1 MDCDIAGTCDT
12 SIEADFA
19 LSESGNE
26 LYFGDIN
33 GNIVSVIVG
42 GASTTAPTRSP
53 IARPSEGLAPTR
65 SPTEQTQNTEIP
77 IVPTIEATDTPTT
90 ALPTAGTMVP
100 GEVDQQSPNNDQKK
114 SSGYIAAAV
123 VSVAALIVAFAV
135 CIVCRRNATSKKD
148 LSSEL
153 KAQQLAYERACRN
166 AEKEALEEIMKERHN
181 EEMMEQSATESFFY
195 ADQTLTTPMSM
206 SMPGMSLADTY
217 YQKYGQDKG
226 DSDSEEQIGFE
237 VAAGGK
243 QQISPVFGRTVDS
256 SKESTLKSSRTQQS
270 SEKQISPAMT
280 RAVDSSNVSTVKN
293 VNRQQHNAT
302 PAQPVPVTP
311 SVSVDNVHGDDEEPG
326 RIVFR
331 EKDDDAEDNESQ
343 RPPSPAYSDVM
354 SDDDSLYTTEEPRP
368 LASRYMSDDP
378 KQMIGRSFSRDSSYP
393 DDESSKASAFP
404 GMSSYFR
411 SPAKPTSPQAVT
423 DATETKVNAARI
435 LAHAGVSVRQAPS
448 KSRAGLFSRRSPAV
462 LNKAS
467 PTNTTLA
474 PNNDSMTAGRIA
486 KSPSESK
493 HSYEEFKP
501 QHVPVSSPPPQV
513 PVSVPPPEKDEET
526 TPSASSDVWNSFLS
540 ELAKAEKSF
549 FGSSDDK
556 AARPPSPPPPPPPRD
571 GIDSPPQPSS
581 TSSAVAS
588 KNRTKPV
595 NGGNKGYFWV

>member
-1 MDCDIAGTCDT
+1 MDCDIADTCDT
-12 SIEADFA
+12 SIEANFA
-19 LSESGNE
+19 VSESGNE
-26 LYFGDIN
+26 LFFGDIN

-42 GASTTAPTRSP
+42 GTTIAPTSSPVARPVELLAPTRSP
-53 IARPSEGLAPTR
+53 I
-65 SPTEQTQNTEIP
+65 EQTQNPEIP
-77 IVPTIEATDTPTT
+77 SVPIPEVTGAPTT
-90 ALPTAGTMVP
+90 ALPTAGTAIP
-100 GEVDQQSPNNDQKK
+100 GEIDQQNPNNDQKK

-123 VSVAALIVAFAV
+123 VSIAAFIVALAV

-153 KAQQLAYERACRN
+153 KAQQLAYEQACRN
-166 AEKEALEEIMKERHN
+166 AEKEALEEIMRDRRN
-181 EEMMEQSATESFFY
+181 EELMEQSATESFFY

-237 VAAGGK
+237 VAAAGK
-243 QQISPVFGRTVDS
+243 QQISPVFGRAVDS
-256 SKESTLKSSRTQQS
+256 SKSNTQQS
-270 SEKQISPAMT
+270 IGKNLSPAVT
-280 RAVDSSNVSTVKN
+280 RAADSSNDSTVNN
-293 VNRQQHNAT
+293 VKSQQHQAI
-302 PAQPVPVTP
+302 PVQPVPITP
-311 SVSVDNVHGDDEEPG
+311 SVSVDNGHEDDEEPG

-331 EKDDDAEDNESQ
+331 EKDDDADDNDSQ
-343 RPPSPAYSDVM
+343 RPPSPAHSDVM

-368 LASRYMSDDP
+368 LASRYMPEDP

-411 SPAKPTSPQAVT
+411 SPAKPTSPQAVN
-423 DATETKVNAARI
+423 DAAETKVNTART

-462 LNKAS
+462 LNKTS
-467 PTNTTLA
+467 PTNTTLKQ
-474 PNNDSMTAGRIA
+474 NDESMIASRIA

-513 PVSVPPPEKDEET
+513 PVAVPPPEKEEET
-526 TPSASSDVWNSFLS
+526 PPSGSSDVWNSFLS

-556 AARPPSPPPPPPPRD
+556 SARPPSPPPPPPPRV
-571 GIDSPPQPSS
+571 DSTPQPSS

-588 KNRTKPV
+588 NGTKPA
-595 NGGNKGYFWV
+595 NAGNKGYFWV